1 MKKWK
6 VALIG
11 CGSIADNTYL
21 PRIGEIPEADLVAVC
36 DIIPERAKNYAEKF
50 HVPAW
55 YTSIDEL
62 LEKCDFEI
70 LMNTTSIPA
79 HHEINM
85 KALRAGK
92 HLYSQ
97 KPVGLT
103 VKEVTEQIEAA
114 KAAGVKYTAS
124 PIHMLRDDI
133 RFAKKLIA
141 DGCIGEIMKVHTNVC
156 HGGPEYF
163 QYRTADPTWFHRPG
177 SGALYDMGVH
187 GLTMT
192 TGILGPAKAVGCM
205 AKISEPVR
213 TVRTGTFD
221 GMQIQ
226 ADQLYDNYII
236 TLDYGE
242 RTMAVVESGFCQKD
256 SRAPQM
262 EIFGTKGTITFVNN
276 GNMNPLDSL
285 EVYLDAPERGIRGWL
300 KPMEWD
306 VPASEM
312 NFFQCKV
319 VQDLIHAI
327 EEDRPVGLPPEHA
340 RHVVDIM
347 CTIPEAIKTKSIVP
361 LHTTF

>member
-1 MKKWK
+1 M
-6 VALIG
+6 
-11 CGSIADNTYL
+11 
-21 PRIGEIPEADLVAVC
+21 VAVC
-36 DIIPERAKNYAEKF
+36 DIIPERAKDYAEKF
-50 HVPAW
+50 NVPAW
-55 YTSIDEL
+55 YTCIDEL

-85 KALRAGK
+85 KALKAGK

-103 VKEVTEQIEAA
+103 VAEVTEQIEAA
-114 KAAGVKYTAS
+114 KAAGVKYAAS

-133 RFAKKLIA
+133 RFAKKLIK

-192 TGILGPAKAVGCM
+192 TGILGSAKAVGCM

-213 TVRTGTFD
+213 TVRSGTFD
-221 GMQIQ
+221 GMKIQ

-236 TLDYGE
+236 TLDYGD
-242 RTMAVVESGFCQKD
+242 RAMAVVESGFCQKTAKRPRWK
-256 SRAPQM
+256 SSAPR
-262 EIFGTKGTITFVNN
+262 ERFLLRTI
-276 GNMNPLDSL
+276 G
-285 EVYLDAPERGIRGWL
+285 A
-300 KPMEWD
+300 
-306 VPASEM
+306 
-312 NFFQCKV
+312 
-319 VQDLIHAI
+319 
-327 EEDRPVGLPPEHA
+327 
-340 RHVVDIM
+340 
-347 CTIPEAIKTKSIVP
+347 
-361 LHTTF
+361 

>member
-103 VKEVTEQIEAA
+103 VEEVTEQIEAA

-177 SGALYDMGVH
+177 SGLYAEVVRNTDLVEQLQREFKIIITGPTTLAAILNSLQMGFKTLAIQKRSSEVWEIL
-187 GLTMT
+187 GAVKTEFSKFG
-192 TGILGPAKAVGCM
+192 GILDRAQK
-205 AKISEPVR
+205 KINEASN
-213 TVRTGTFD
+213 D
-221 GMQIQ
+221 I
-226 ADQLYDNYII
+226 DQLVS
-236 TLDYGE
+236 T
-242 RTMAVVESGFCQKD
+242 RTK
-256 SRAPQM
+256 
-262 EIFGTKGTITFVNN
+262 
-276 GNMNPLDSL
+276 
-285 EVYLDAPERGIRGWL
+285 
-300 KPMEWD
+300 
-306 VPASEM
+306 
-312 NFFQCKV
+312 
-319 VQDLIHAI
+319 AI
-327 EEDRPVGLPPEHA
+327 ERKLKKVQELPQSQTIILLDNGLIE
-340 RHVVDIM
+340 
-347 CTIPEAIKTKSIVP
+347 EEEEK
-361 LHTTF
+361 

>member
-21 PRIGEIPEADLVAVC
+21 PRIKDIPEADMVAVC
-36 DIIPERAKNYAEKF
+36 DIIPERAKAYSEKF
-50 HVPAW
+50 GVPAW
-55 YTSIDEL
+55 YSSIDEL

-85 KALRAGK
+85 KALKAGK

-103 VKEVTEQIEAA
+103 VEEVTEQIEAA

-124 PIHMLRDDI
+124 PIHMLRDDL

-187 GLTMT
+187 EIGR
-192 TGILGPAKAVGCM
+192 ASCRERVYEAV
-205 AKISEPVR
+205 
-213 TVRTGTFD
+213 
-221 GMQIQ
+221 
-226 ADQLYDNYII
+226 
-236 TLDYGE
+236 
-242 RTMAVVESGFCQKD
+242 
-256 SRAPQM
+256 
-262 EIFGTKGTITFVNN
+262 
-276 GNMNPLDSL
+276 
-285 EVYLDAPERGIRGWL
+285 
-300 KPMEWD
+300 
-306 VPASEM
+306 
-312 NFFQCKV
+312 
-319 VQDLIHAI
+319 
-327 EEDRPVGLPPEHA
+327 
-340 RHVVDIM
+340 
-347 CTIPEAIKTKSIVP
+347 
-361 LHTTF
+361 